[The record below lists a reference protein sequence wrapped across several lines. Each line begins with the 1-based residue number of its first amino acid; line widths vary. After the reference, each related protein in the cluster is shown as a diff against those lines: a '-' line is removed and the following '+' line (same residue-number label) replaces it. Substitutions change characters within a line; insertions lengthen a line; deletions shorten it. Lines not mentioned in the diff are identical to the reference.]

1 MSTGRSAPAGGAADP
16 AWGYS
21 RASAG
26 PAGGPT
32 AAMVFMIV
40 RNLDE
45 GPRVSSASTGQGVLA
60 TPRASV
66 AWG

>member
-1 MSTGRSAPAGGAADP
+1 MSTGEVRPGRGAADP
-16 AWGYS
+16 AWGYG
-21 RASAG
+21 RASVG
-26 PAGGPT
+26 PAGGPM

-45 GPRVSSASTGQGVLA
+45 GPLLSSASTGQGVLA
-60 TPRASV
+60 APRASV